1 MEDIIFNA
9 VLTGVLLVFLCVI
22 FIKSTSFDSLPEK
35 LAISVVLLGGLSVS
49 VSIFGTITLIWIR

>member
-49 VSIFGTITLIWIR
+49 VSVFGTITLIWIR